1 MRKIVRGVLG
11 LAFLFTTTGSSLA
24 MCDPSG
30 ADAGGIADAQA
41 NIAANCNCATAT
53 SHGAYVSCAAGQAQG
68 TSTLNPSCRGKV
80 VSCAARSTCGKP
92 GFVLCCRTNATGT
105 LKCST
110 KLACT
115 ACNPPSGGSACC
127 SDPANGG
134 QTSCCG
140 PTGVEKTGVCSDPSC
155 VATP

>member
-11 LAFLFTTTGSSLA
+11 LAFLFTTTGSSFA

-53 SHGAYVSCAAGQAQG
+53 NHGTYVICAAGQAQG

-80 VSCAARSTCGKP
+80 VSCSARSTCVQA
-92 GFVLCCRTNATGT
+92 GFVQGC
-105 LKCST
+105 KSIV
-110 KLACT
+110 
-115 ACNPPSGGSACC
+115 GG
-127 SDPANGG
+127 N
-134 QTSCCG
+134 
-140 PTGVEKTGVCSDPSC
+140 
-155 VATP
+155 

>member
-41 NIAANCNCATAT
+41 AIAANCNCAGAT
-53 SHGAYVSCAAGQAQG
+53 NHGAYVSCAAGQAQG

-92 GFVLCCRTNATGT
+92 GFVLCCKTSAAGT
-105 LKCST
+105 TKCST
-110 KLACT
+110 KSSCGV
-115 ACNPPSGGSACC
+115 CQPPGGGSACC
-127 SDPANGG
+127 SDPAAGG

-140 PTGVEKTGVCSDPSC
+140 ATGVDKAGACSDASC
-155 VATP
+155 VPQ